1 MMTSIAKRQWA
12 VRSGL
17 SQAVVM
23 ASSCTDNTK
32 APAEDIWEL
41 AFRNTVEVANWL
53 WCLRLER
60 QLERRCEA
68 SEMVH
73 LLWMRSCIERFSF
86 RCSEFEYSL
95 CGQKIQ
101 PACRCTRDY
110 LRN

>member
-73 LLWMRSCIERFSF
+73 LLWMRSCIERLALDVLSLSILSVD
-86 RCSEFEYSL
+86 RKYSQRADVQ
-95 CGQKIQ
+95 GTI
-101 PACRCTRDY
+101 
-110 LRN
+110 